1 MDFSTSGMF
10 ALSAFSFQIRQEA
23 HVFLNVTSLVRTMDD
38 SVLEL
43 IVYNYLPEKC
53 SDMNSTLKPTVMYDI
68 LYINRYTSC
77 IAW

>member
-43 IVYNYLPEKC
+43 IVYNYLP
-53 SDMNSTLKPTVMYDI
+53 
-68 LYINRYTSC
+68 
-77 IAW
+77 